1 MNIQKKTKNKKTHN
15 SILTKYGV
23 FNPLCINLVLRE
35 NSLLQPIHGPQKN
48 PFLLQSF
55 FYLNKLMN
63 LQNSNRSRKLSVTNG
78 KLEHFISSYLP
89 SLVREEHLPFPA
101 LWVLE
106 IEQVDICHYL
116 APETC
121 PFASSVQMTHLSTNW
136 AINLEG
142 SAWFLSSK
150 V

>member
-1 MNIQKKTKNKKTHN
+1 MKHEYIEEKKTHN

-35 NSLLQPIHGPQKN
+35 NSLLQPIHGPPKK
-48 PFLLQSF
+48 PFLLQCF
-55 FYLNKLMN
+55 FYLNKLLN
-63 LQNSNRSRKLSVTNG
+63 LWNSDRSGKLLVTNG

-89 SLVREEHLPFPA
+89 SLVRAVHLPFPA
-101 LWVLE
+101 LRVLE
-106 IEQVDICHYL
+106 IEQEDICHYL
-116 APETC
+116 APETY
-121 PFASSVQMTHLSTNW
+121 PFTCSVQMTHLSTNW

-142 SAWFLSSK
+142 SAWLLASK